1 MGTYLSIPL
10 YSRNTVTLQPME
22 KKADT
27 GALEADR
34 SSVLS
39 ELQNLKNV
47 METTSPS
54 ISNQV
59 EVCTNAVTNA
69 VTKEEPKAVAKAATK
84 AAAKEPKKEFLE
96 LEEPLTKAGLMIV
109 EKEEPVA
116 EPVVELIKPV
126 KNKIEIV
133 KEAVLP
139 QEEENVVLL
148 SSDELKQRILGMAEQ
163 QTEQQKEQVRTFH
176 KKACIQLLEQVKC
189 YEESVDSDEDSMP
202 LSREELRT
210 RVLRELDN
218 SKKVHMKE
226 KTVQEYVKELSK
238 ETFKEKLKTPPLKP
252 FKEESLQDVH
262 PFLLEYGV
270 NPIKTNTI
278 MIDNRIYHKND
289 AQVAQVAQ
297 VAPVEPV
304 APIVEVAPAALMA
317 PVEPVKPVMPINANN
332 KKNKKKKH

>member
-10 YSRNTVTLQPME
+10 YSRSTVTLQPME

-27 GALEADR
+27 GALEAGH
-34 SSVLS
+34 SSVPS
-39 ELQNLKNV
+39 ELENLKNV

-59 EVCTNAVTNA
+59 EAVA
-69 VTKEEPKAVAKAATK
+69 KEPKAVAKEPKAVTK
-84 AAAKEPKKEFLE
+84 EPNAVAKETKEEPKKPKKEFLE

-109 EKEEPVA
+109 EKEAPVA
-116 EPVVELIKPV
+116 KPVVELTKPV
-126 KNKIEIV
+126 KNKIEMV

-163 QTEQQKEQVRTFH
+163 QVEQQKEQVRTIH

-189 YEESVDSDEDSMP
+189 YEEPVDSDEDSMP

-210 RVLRELDN
+210 HVLRELDN

-252 FKEESLQDVH
+252 CKEESLQDVH

-278 MIDNRIYHKND
+278 MIDNRMYHKID
-289 AQVAQVAQ
+289 APVVE
-297 VAPVEPV
+297 VAPVSSVEPV
-304 APIVEVAPAALMA
+304 APAA
-317 PVEPVKPVMPINANN
+317 PVAPVKPAVPTNANN

>member
-1 MGTYLSIPL
+1 
-10 YSRNTVTLQPME
+10 ME

-27 GALEADR
+27 GALEAGH
-34 SSVLS
+34 SSVPS
-39 ELQNLKNV
+39 ELENLKNV

-59 EVCTNAVTNA
+59 EAVAKEPKAVAKEPKAVTKEPNAVA
-69 VTKEEPKAVAKAATK
+69 KEEPKAVAKETK
-84 AAAKEPKKEFLE
+84 EEPKKPKKEFLE

-109 EKEEPVA
+109 EKEAPVA
-116 EPVVELIKPV
+116 KPVVELTKPV
-126 KNKIEIV
+126 KNKIEVV

-163 QTEQQKEQVRTFH
+163 QAEQQKEQVRTIH

-189 YEESVDSDEDSMP
+189 YEEPVDSDEDSMP

-210 RVLRELDN
+210 HVLRELDN

-252 FKEESLQDVH
+252 CKEESLQDVH

-278 MIDNRIYHKND
+278 MIDNRMYHKND
-289 AQVAQVAQ
+289 APAVQ
-297 VAPVEPV
+297 VAPVVEVALVEEVKPVAPAEPV
-304 APIVEVAPAALMA
+304 APVA
-317 PVEPVKPVMPINANN
+317 PVKPAAPTNTNN